1 MTYNFC
7 FIHFSQDKTVEAAE
21 AGKKMFRAPLTQ
33 GAGYGVAT
41 QLQIFPVLRS
51 ITMPNLIE
59 VQWFG
64 FLKHI

>member
-41 QLQIFPVLRS
+41 ELQTFPVLRS
-51 ITMPNLIE
+51 ITIAN
-59 VQWFG
+59 
-64 FLKHI
+64 

>member
-7 FIHFSQDKTVEAAE
+7 FIHFSQGKTVEAVE

-41 QLQIFPVLRS
+41 ELQTFPVLRS
-51 ITMPNLIE
+51 ITIPN
-59 VQWFG
+59 
-64 FLKHI
+64 